1 MDYEKV
7 IHAIIDPLVEE
18 KESILI
24 RQIEEDNGKDIKII
38 IAANKVDTARLI
50 GKKGTIANAIREVVS
65 VAGKSTDKHIHLQFE
80 SFEEDE

>member
-38 IAANKVDTARLI
+38 IAANKIDTARLI